1 MMDKITPPEEQEPD
15 TSQFPQHVV
24 FETGNAEAI
33 EGIPVPGQ
41 QKGQWLRLLKRWWG
55 AIAGIAFLIFSYG
68 AKLKVLLLLLTK
80 VKFATTAFTMVVSIG
95 AYALLF
101 PLWFAVGLVLLLLIH
116 ETGHVLQLRRE
127 GIKATAPMFIPF
139 MGAVVGMKE
148 MPKDAAAEAR
158 VGLAGPIIG
167 TLGAIGAWGL
177 YILTDNLL
185 FLGLAY
191 VGFFI
196 NLFNL
201 LPMLPLDGGRAA
213 GALSPVFWIFG
224 LIAALAYL
232 VVNPNPIILFILIIG
247 GIELWNRWR
256 ARNTEEGQEYYKV
269 SPGQRFAIGSTYLGM
284 ILLLGLFMSMTFLPD
299 PIAVS
304 EGVAAAPSGPID
316 LGQ

>member
-1 MMDKITPPEEQEPD
+1 MDKNTPPEHHKPNIE
-15 TSQFPQHVV
+15 QFPSHVA
-24 FETGNAEAI
+24 FDTGTSETI
-33 EGIPVPGQ
+33 EDVPVPGQ
-41 QKGQWLRLLKRWWG
+41 QKGQWLKLLKRWWG
-55 AIAGIAFLIFSYG
+55 AIAGIGFLIFSYA

-80 VKFATTAFTMVVSIG
+80 VKFATTALTMVVSIG

-167 TLGAIGAWGL
+167 TLGAMGAWGL
-177 YILTDNLL
+177 YIFTDNLL

-224 LIAALAYL
+224 LLAALAYL
-232 VVNPNPIILFILIIG
+232 VLNPNPIILFILIIG
-247 GIELWNRWR
+247 GIELWKRWKS
-256 ARNTEEGQEYYKV
+256 RNSEEGKEYYKV
-269 SPGQRFAIGSTYLGM
+269 PARQRFAIGSVYLGM
-284 ILLLGLFMSMTFLPD
+284 ILLLGLFMSMTYLPD

-304 EGVAAAPSGPID
+304 EGVAAAPGAID
-316 LGQ
+316 LRQ

>member
-1 MMDKITPPEEQEPD
+1 MDKYTPQDEHKPDIT
-15 TSQFPQHVV
+15 QFPTHVAL
-24 FETGNAEAI
+24 ETSPDGTI
-33 EGIPVPGQ
+33 EDIPTPGQ
-41 QKGQWLRLLKRWWG
+41 QKGAWTRILKKWWG
-55 AIAGIAFLIFSYG
+55 AIAGIGFLIFSYG
-68 AKLKVLLLLLTK
+68 AKLKILLLMLTK
-80 VKFATTAFTMVVSIG
+80 IKFAATGLSMIVSIG

-148 MPKDAAAEAR
+148 MPKDVAAEAR

-167 TLGAIGAWGL
+167 TLGAVGVWGL

-201 LPMLPLDGGRAA
+201 LPMLPLDGGRAT
-213 GALSPVFWIFG
+213 GALSPTLWIIG
-224 LIAALAYL
+224 LIGALAYL
-232 VVNPNPIILFILIIG
+232 MTNPNPIIFFILILG
-247 GIELWNRWR
+247 GVELWKRWKH
-256 ARNTEEGQEYYKV
+256 RNSEESAEYYKV
-269 SPGQRFAIGSTYLGM
+269 TKRQRLAIGSTYLGLA
-284 ILLLGLFMSMTFLPD
+284 LLLALFMSMTFIPD
-299 PIAVS
+299 PLAVS
-304 EGVAAAPSGPID
+304 NGEVASTPESID
-316 LGQ
+316 LRQ